1 MSEGRAGQEEG
12 VAYRGG
18 REFRGLP
25 CDAGALRGVK
35 QTRLL
40 GYKKS
45 IAGRLHWATAGAGQ
59 RALTR

>member
-1 MSEGRAGQEEG
+1 MRAGQEEG

-25 CDAGALRGVK
+25 CRIRDAGALRGVK

-45 IAGRLHWATAGAGQ
+45 TAGRLHWATA
-59 RALTR
+59 ALAREH

>member
-1 MSEGRAGQEEG
+1 MRAGQGEKRVWLTGEG
-12 VAYRGG
+12 GN
-18 REFRGLP
+18 FRGLP

-45 IAGRLHWATAGAGQ
+45 TAGRLHWATA
-59 RALTR
+59 ALARGH